1 MKRKLLT
8 SVGCVSMIAI
18 LFLIYNVNF
27 SGGGDFFKPKDNKI
41 KKNWIK
47 NKKKMKFILIIIGI
61 LF

>member
-27 SGGGDFFKPKDNKI
+27 SGGGGKFFSKHRI
-41 KKNWIK
+41 TI
-47 NKKKMKFILIIIGI
+47 
-61 LF
+61 

>member
-27 SGGGDFFKPKDNKI
+27 SGGG
-41 KKNWIK
+41 
-47 NKKKMKFILIIIGI
+47 
-61 LF
+61 